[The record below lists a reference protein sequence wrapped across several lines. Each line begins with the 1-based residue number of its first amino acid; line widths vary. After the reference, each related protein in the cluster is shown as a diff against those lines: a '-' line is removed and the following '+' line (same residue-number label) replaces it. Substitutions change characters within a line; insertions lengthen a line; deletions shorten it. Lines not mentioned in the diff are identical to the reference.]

1 MKNTIVKDTLIL
13 FIITLIA
20 GFGLAAVY
28 GITKEPIAQADYN
41 KQQNAYKT
49 VFPDAAQFVDLPDF
63 DSAAATELSGC
74 TNGDTIE
81 ACVQAVGAD
90 GSLLGYV
97 ITVTDPNGYSG
108 DITFSMGVTLDGV
121 LNGYSITTINETPG
135 LGMKAKEPAFADQ
148 FAGKSVDTF
157 TVVKTAASA
166 DNEIQAITGS
176 TITSNAVTGGI
187 NTGLAYYT
195 ELLNIT
201 GGELK

>member
-13 FIITLIA
+13 FLITLIA

-28 GITKEPIAQADYN
+28 GLTKEPIAQADYN

-49 VFPDAAQFVDLPDF
+49 VFPDADQFVELPDF
-63 DSAAATELSGC
+63 DSAEATALSGC
-74 TNGDTIE
+74 TNGDTVNG
-81 ACVQAVGAD
+81 CVQAVGAD

-135 LGMKAKEPAFADQ
+135 LGMKAKEAAFSDQ
-148 FAGKSVDTF
+148 FAGKTVESF
-157 TVVKTAASA
+157 TVTKSAPAS

-176 TITSNAVTGGI
+176 TITSNAVTGGV
-187 NTGLAYYT
+187 NTGLAYYK
-195 ELLNIT
+195 ELINIT

>member
-28 GITKEPIAQADYN
+28 GLTKEPIAQADYN

-49 VFPDAAQFVDLPDF
+49 VFPDADQFVEITDF

-74 TNGDTIE
+74 TNGDTVNG
-81 ACVQAVGAD
+81 CVQAVGAD

-97 ITVTDPNGYSG
+97 VTVTDPNGYGG
-108 DITFSMGVTLDGV
+108 DITLSIGVTLDGT
-121 LNGYSITTINETPG
+121 LNGYAITTIAETPG

-148 FAGKSVDTF
+148 FAGKSCESY
-157 TVVKTAASA
+157 VVTKATPAA

-176 TITSNAVTGGI
+176 TITSDAVTGGV
-187 NTGLAYYT
+187 NTGLAYYR

>member
-1 MKNTIVKDTLIL
+1 MKKTIVKDTLIL

-49 VFPDAAQFVDLPDF
+49 VFPDAAEFVELPDF

-74 TNGDTIE
+74 TNGDTING
-81 ACVQAVGAD
+81 CVQAVGAD

-135 LGMKAKEPAFADQ
+135 LGMKAKESAFADQ
-148 FAGKSVDTF
+148 FAGKSCESF
-157 TVVKTAASA
+157 TVTKSSPAS

-187 NTGLAYYT
+187 NTGLAYYS

>member
-20 GFGLAAVY
+20 GFALAAVY
-28 GITKEPIAQADYN
+28 GLTKEPIAQADYA

-49 VFPDAAQFVDLPDF
+49 VFPDASEFVELPDF
-63 DSAAATELSGC
+63 DSAEATALSGC
-74 TNGDTIE
+74 TNGDTVE
-81 ACVQAVGAD
+81 ACVQAVGED

-108 DITFSMGVTLDGV
+108 DITFSIGVTLDGV

-135 LGMKAKEPAFADQ
+135 LGMKAKESAFADQ
-148 FAGKSVDTF
+148 FAAKAVESFVVTKS
-157 TVVKTAASA
+157 APAA

-176 TITSNAVTGGI
+176 TITSNAVTGGV
-187 NTGLAYYT
+187 NTGLAYYR